1 MKYLTV
7 KRLFMEKPSAMPT
20 QAKPPFR
27 LALAALFLDGV
38 ARTAEEALALLT
50 PLYGREKLC
59 RPASVEKRLYTLK
72 AVGIVQSVEDPE
84 GSTPRW
90 TLTRTG
96 RERVLKAL

>member
-1 MKYLTV
+1 M
-7 KRLFMEKPSAMPT
+7 ST
-20 QAKPPFR
+20 QTIPPFR

-50 PLYGREKLC
+50 PVYGKEKLC
-59 RPASVEKRLYTLK
+59 RLISVEKRLYTLK

-84 GSTPRW
+84 GSAPRW
-90 TLTRTG
+90 SLTRTG

>member
-1 MKYLTV
+1 M
-7 KRLFMEKPSAMPT
+7 PSP
-20 QAKPPFR
+20 AKPPFR
-27 LALAALFLDGV
+27 LALAALFLHGV

-50 PLYGREKLC
+50 PAYGKEKLC
-59 RPASVEKRLYTLK
+59 RLTSVEKRLYTLK

-84 GSTPRW
+84 GSPQRW